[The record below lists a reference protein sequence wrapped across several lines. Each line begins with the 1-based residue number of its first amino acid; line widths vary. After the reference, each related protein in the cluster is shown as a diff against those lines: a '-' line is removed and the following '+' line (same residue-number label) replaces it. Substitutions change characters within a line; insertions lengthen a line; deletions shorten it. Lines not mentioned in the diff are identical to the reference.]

1 MPSSF
6 IAARWAFSLLLA
18 IPPPKSNIN
27 PVSLA
32 FSTNLCWVGIV
43 SLGSRAG
50 GPTYVVFAYMI
61 HPSQELVLATCTT
74 CSKESLSARVTN
86 RFRFVRKCI
95 TITMISSFSSHR
107 WGTLFKKFVKCKS
120 NISHYKHHGQNSHP
134 LLPDLERITKCESN
148 LKNLIYLQ
156 SSKSCHF

>member
-6 IAARWAFSLLLA
+6 IAARRAFSLLLA

-120 NISHYKHHGQNSHP
+120 NIRRP
-134 LLPDLERITKCESN
+134 ITNTMVKIHIPYSQILRESLSARVT
-148 LKNLIYLQ
+148 LKI
-156 SSKSCHF
+156 